1 MLKLTYTAGIRTSVE
16 NNATTLELLTEIAQ
30 ADSMTIVTTTCTI
43 VVHVGNVAKF
53 YSGMPERDYE
63 SLYTR
68 ICAPYSDVGE
78 TDDKDIYVN
87 AVQVV
92 MLGYAQR
99 LAQYASKT
107 ANLRKYLD

>member
-1 MLKLTYTAGIRTSVE
+1 MLKLTYTNEIRTNVD
-16 NNATTLELLTEIAQ
+16 NNATVCELLAEIAQ
-30 ADSMTIVTTTCTI
+30 ADRLTIVTTTCTI
-43 VVHVGNVAKF
+43 VVHTGNVAKF
-53 YSGMPERDYE
+53 YSGMTEYE
-63 SLYTR
+63 YEMLYTR

-99 LAQYASKT
+99 LAQYVSKT
-107 ANLRKYLD
+107 ANLRKYLG

>member
-1 MLKLTYTAGIRTSVE
+1 MLKLTYTNGIRTNVE
-16 NNATTLELLTEIAQ
+16 NSATITELLKEISI

-43 VVHVGNVAKF
+43 VVHTGNVAKF
-53 YSGMPERDYE
+53 YSGMTERDYE

-78 TDDKDIYVN
+78 TEDKNIFVN
-87 AVQVV
+87 AVQIV

-99 LAQYASKT
+99 LAQYVGKM
-107 ANLRKYLD
+107 ANLHKYLN

>member
-1 MLKLTYTAGIRTSVE
+1 MLALEYTNGIRTKVR
-16 NNATTLELLTEIAQ
+16 NNVTVLELLAEIAI
-30 ADSMTIVTTTCTI
+30 ADYMTIVTTTCVI
-43 VVHVGNVAKF
+43 VVHIGNVATF
-53 YSGMPERDYE
+53 YSGMSERDYE

-68 ICAPYSDVGE
+68 ICAPYSEVGE
-78 TDDKDIYVN
+78 SEDKDIFVN

-107 ANLRKYLD
+107 AKLKQYLD